1 MPEDAASADYD
12 RISRIYDTSRV
23 ANTET
28 LEKLIRLLHV
38 GSDSVILDM
47 GCGTGNYT
55 DALRRVAKSVIGID
69 LSICMLEQARAKF
82 TGLLLICGD
91 VTSMPFK
98 PESFDAAFAVQVLH
112 HVKEKELFLT
122 EAYRVLRK
130 GAGIAIHAC
139 SHRQMRA
146 FWFYNYFPMGL
157 QVDLARMP
165 DSKEIVSLLT
175 RVGFSGIRIETCYRD
190 VVVADEVPE
199 RYLEKNYR
207 GSISTFAFLS
217 EEDVELGCEKIR
229 KDIASGAVESVV
241 RKSEAKV
248 ANEVGGSSIVYGQKT
263 DSS

>member
-69 LSICMLEQARAKF
+69 LSIGMLEQARAKF
-82 TGLLLICGD
+82 TDLLLICGD

-146 FWFYNYFPMGL
+146 FWFYHYFPKGL

-175 RVGFSGIRIETCYRD
+175 RVGFSDIRIETCYHD
-190 VVVADEVPE
+190 VVVANEAPE
-199 RYLEKNYR
+199 RYLDKNYR
-207 GSISTFAFLS
+207 DSISTFAFLS

-229 KDIASGAVESVV
+229 KDIASGTVESVV
-241 RKSEAKV
+241 RQSDARV
-248 ANEVGGSSIVYGQKT
+248 ANDVGGSSIIYGRKT
-263 DSS
+263 

>member
-1 MPEDAASADYD
+1 MPEDAASANYD

-69 LSICMLEQARAKF
+69 LSIGMLEQARAKF
-82 TGLLLICGD
+82 TDLLLICGD

-146 FWFYNYFPMGL
+146 FWFYNYFPKGL

-175 RVGFSGIRIETCYRD
+175 RVGFSDIRIETCYHD
-190 VVVADEVPE
+190 VVVANEAPE
-199 RYLEKNYR
+199 RYVERNYR
-207 GSISTFAFLS
+207 DSISTFAFLS

-229 KDIASGAVESVV
+229 KDIASGTVESVV
-241 RKSEAKV
+241 RQSDARV
-248 ANEVGGSSIVYGQKT
+248 ANDVGGSSIIYGRKT
-263 DSS
+263 

>member
-38 GSDSVILDM
+38 GSGSVILDM

-69 LSICMLEQARAKF
+69 LSIGMLEQARAKF
-82 TGLLLICGD
+82 TDLLLICGD

-146 FWFYNYFPMGL
+146 FWFYHYFPKGL

-175 RVGFSGIRIETCYRD
+175 RVGFSDIRIETCYHD
-190 VVVADEVPE
+190 VVVANEAPE
-199 RYLEKNYR
+199 RYLDRNYR
-207 GSISTFAFLS
+207 DSISTFAFLS

-229 KDIASGAVESVV
+229 KDIASGTVESVV
-241 RKSEAKV
+241 RRSDARV
-248 ANEVGGSSIVYGQKT
+248 ANDVGGSSIIYGRKT
-263 DSS
+263 

>member
-1 MPEDAASADYD
+1 MPEDATSIDYD

-69 LSICMLEQARAKF
+69 LSIGMLEQARAKF
-82 TGLLLICGD
+82 TDLLLICGD

-146 FWFYNYFPMGL
+146 FWFYHYFPKGL

-175 RVGFSGIRIETCYRD
+175 RVGFSDIRIETCYHD
-190 VVVADEVPE
+190 VVVANEAPE
-199 RYLEKNYR
+199 RYLERNYR
-207 GSISTFAFLS
+207 DSISTFAFLS

-229 KDIASGAVESVV
+229 KDIASGTVESVV
-241 RKSEAKV
+241 RRSDARV
-248 ANEVGGSSIVYGQKT
+248 ANDVGGSSIIYGRKT
-263 DSS
+263 